1 MLGEKFAEQIEQ
13 LRFGVLKS
21 MPIRES
27 SQVIIKLFINNFGL
41 LY

>member
-13 LRFGVLKS
+13 LRYGVLKS

-27 SQVIIKLFINNFGL
+27 SEVKIK
-41 LY
+41 